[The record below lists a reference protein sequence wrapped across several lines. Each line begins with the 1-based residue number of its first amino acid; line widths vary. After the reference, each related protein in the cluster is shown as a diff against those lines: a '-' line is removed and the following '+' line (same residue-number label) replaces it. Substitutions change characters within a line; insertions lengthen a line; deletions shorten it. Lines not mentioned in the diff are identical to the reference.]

1 MRARKNRAA
10 CGTNVSGSPRSSRAG
25 EAVMGWRDVFRAL
38 IRQTDS
44 RPLLGDETAAEWAYR
59 RGDEVAGSLLHMPAP
74 DRLALARELLPAGFV
89 VARDVTADDLP
100 GIKAQILNRRAGVGE
115 GE

>member
-1 MRARKNRAA
+1 
-10 CGTNVSGSPRSSRAG
+10 
-25 EAVMGWRDVFRAL
+25 MGWREVVASVKGWDGMTIGTDAAKRVADAL
-38 IRQTDS
+38 
-44 RPLLGDETAAEWAYR
+44 AA
-59 RGDEVAGSLLHMPAP
+59 MPPP

-115 GE
+115 GDAE